1 MKTQNTTATADNSV
15 KATKATKTT
24 TKATKAT
31 KATTKDISK
40 ATPKAKPESTPEPDT
55 ALTMSEETK
64 LSLQTQYV
72 NEFNLAYGKM
82 NASAWDVAK
91 VAFDTVNASDF
102 KEVFGKQ
109 KTYAE
114 KLNFSNSGLTNMIKS
129 YTAREYVRT
138 KGKLCK
144 SFDVENIDKMT
155 IGQWQEISAIET
167 DELIPFLENEQIK
180 SNASVRTI
188 RECVK
193 AWKET
198 GDTKD
203 EPEVVAETE
212 VNEVSENEPEV
223 EENDKDIMTISYN
236 GRTLK
241 ITDAEYE
248 FIAQILSI
256 CDAVELARKEKE
268 SDK

>member
-1 MKTQNTTATADNSV
+1 MKTQNTTATADNSA
-15 KATKATKTT
+15 KATKATP
-24 TKATKAT
+24 KATKAT
-31 KATTKDISK
+31 KATAKDISK
-40 ATPKAKPESTPEPDT
+40 ATPKAKPEPTPEPET

-180 SNASVRTI
+180 SSDSVRTI

-198 GDTKD
+198 DDTKD
-203 EPEVVAETE
+203 EPEVVGETE
-212 VNEVSENEPEV
+212 INEVSENEPE
-223 EENDKDIMTISYN
+223 EKENDKDIMTIVYN
-236 GRTLK
+236 GCTWK

-248 FIAQILSI
+248 YIAQILSI
-256 CDAVELARKEKE
+256 CDLVEMSRKEKE
-268 SDK
+268 TDK

>member
-1 MKTQNTTATADNSV
+1 MTVSESEYEMKKQNTTATADNSV
-15 KATKATKTT
+15 KATNATP
-24 TKATKAT
+24 
-31 KATTKDISK
+31 KATTKAISK
-40 ATPKAKPESTPEPDT
+40 ATPKAKPEPTPEPET

-180 SNASVRTI
+180 STASVRTI
-188 RECVK
+188 RDCVK
-193 AWKET
+193 AWKESD
-198 GDTKD
+198 DTKD

-212 VNEVSENEPEV
+212 VNEVSENEPET
-223 EENDKDIMTISYN
+223 EDKDVMTISYN
-236 GRTLK
+236 GRVVK

-256 CDAVELARKEKE
+256 CDAVEMARKEKE